1 MSLPKAGL
9 DNLKHRVH
17 DAGAAIQDAQR
28 RVTQQA
34 LEAAGMADKTAV
46 EDEDMAELVH
56 HQKLESFLRRS
67 YSHADKF
74 MRAMNSMCEMSRS
87 LADEY
92 PSVLIASWNSEFL
105 GSTMALLGRLGT
117 IASNLIALGGALIA
131 PCACLVFINSF

>member
-1 MSLPKAGL
+1 MSMLKAGL

-34 LEAAGMADKTAV
+34 LEAAGMADKTAAD
-46 EDEDMAELVH
+46 EEDMAELVH
-56 HQKLESFLRRS
+56 HQKLESFLRKS

-92 PSVLIASWNSEFL
+92 LSML
-105 GSTMALLGRLGT
+105 GKWELSILSGTLARLGRCLHSEGL
-117 IASNLIALGGALIA
+117 NME
-131 PCACLVFINSF
+131 ACRVLLLNER